1 MVALE
6 PSVVPPGEA
15 EALAAAAGAEAFGSP
30 VGMRR
35 INRAAW
41 ERLAQDRGG
50 MIMSP
55 PAVASPHGA
64 LPGPSPLGM
73 SPLGMPGATPHSA
86 APAPAPAADAAGPN
100 DKSRLGKRTAA
111 QRLEDETAMPPPE
124 AKRAKTGDGPDAADR
139 GVSRAEN
146 ESETREAMA
155 LAERDAAAALAQGV
169 SDLFKHGGE
178 ASGTVPLRNVLFA
191 KSLKRSNGF
200 LSAVEKLDASSPEA
214 LIAAAERVATAIRE
228 TQAVSNVD
236 VFDDLMGRLEALNAS
251 ASHAAAVAINVEFGN
266 GKALQRGDR
275 ETAGVSPVA
284 AAPEDAVTLLA
295 VGVLCA
301 RVFRGGYRSGRG
313 VPTRMAHALLSVKK
327 LSGSERFGLVGAAVI
342 DASLNELGFDGGGPD
357 ANQKPEPKP
366 KPKPGARRRRR
377 RAGAVARTF
386 EHLRPESLEGFP

>member
-1 MVALE
+1 MYGLRQVPESSASAFGALSQWVAVTDTALRHRTFSWLMVALE

-55 PAVASPHGA
+55 PGLVASPHGA

-86 APAPAPAADAAGPN
+86 APAPAPAWDAAGPN

-214 LIAAAERVATAIRE
+214 LIATAERVATAIRE
-228 TQAVSNVD
+228 TQAISNVD

-275 ETAGVSPVA
+275 ETAGVSPVCLLYTS
-284 AAPEDAVTLLA
+284 PSPRDA
-295 VGVLCA
+295 
-301 RVFRGGYRSGRG
+301 
-313 VPTRMAHALLSVKK
+313 
-327 LSGSERFGLVGAAVI
+327 
-342 DASLNELGFDGGGPD
+342 
-357 ANQKPEPKP
+357 
-366 KPKPGARRRRR
+366 
-377 RAGAVARTF
+377 
-386 EHLRPESLEGFP
+386 